1 MSALAVLPVM
11 PETVASLS
19 RRLAELLEQSDSADV
34 QGPLPDATQEQ
45 AAGLVEVLRRRIVR
59 KPDRDHRSLFD
70 LDDRL
75 IELMGLVEEAADAGG
90 EISTELAQEI
100 DTYLEAY
107 RLKVDRIVGY
117 WRWQQSIADISSK
130 EAERLTARK
139 KAAENRVTRLK
150 GFLFAFMMARG
161 IKKLEGEK
169 SDIGMQR
176 NGTASLIIDDPLQIG
191 ERFFE
196 RNVRFSKTELQEIVY
211 QLAEGEMRRRL
222 EAALIGDGWEL
233 NNEALRAGLVSNV
246 QIAGTRLVTGSHI
259 RIR

>member
-1 MSALAVLPVM
+1 
-11 PETVASLS
+11 
-19 RRLAELLEQSDSADV
+19 
-34 QGPLPDATQEQ
+34 
-45 AAGLVEVLRRRIVR
+45 
-59 KPDRDHRSLFD
+59 
-70 LDDRL
+70 
-75 IELMGLVEEAADAGG
+75 
-90 EISTELAQEI
+90 
-100 DTYLEAY
+100 
-107 RLKVDRIVGY
+107 
-117 WRWQQSIADISSK
+117 
-130 EAERLTARK
+130 
-139 KAAENRVTRLK
+139 VTRLK

-222 EAALIGDGWEL
+222 EAALVGDGWEL
-233 NNEALRAGLVSNV
+233 NNEALRAGLVGNV

>member
-1 MSALAVLPVM
+1 MSALAIVPGI
-11 PETVASLS
+11 PETISCLS
-19 RRLAELLEQSDSADV
+19 RRLAELLEQSGSEGA
-34 QGPLPDATQEQ
+34 QSQLPDATREQ
-45 AAGLVEVLRRRIVR
+45 ATGLVEALRRRVVR
-59 KPDRDHRSLFD
+59 QPDRDHRSLFD

-75 IELMGLVEEAADAGG
+75 IELMSLVEEAADAGG
-90 EISTELAQEI
+90 EIPKELAQEI

-130 EAERLTARK
+130 EAERLAARK
-139 KAAENRVTRLK
+139 KAAENRVNRLK

-176 NGTASLIIDDPLQIG
+176 NSTASLMIDDPLQIA
-191 ERFFE
+191 EHFFE
-196 RNVRFSKTELQEIVY
+196 RSVRFTKTELQEIVY
-211 QLAEGEMRRRL
+211 QLAEGEVRRRL
-222 EAALIGDGWEL
+222 ELTLKGGWEVNSEAVRAALVNQE
-233 NNEALRAGLVSNV
+233 V
-246 QIAGTRLVTGSHI
+246 IAGARLVTGSHV

>member
-1 MSALAVLPVM
+1 MSALAVM
-11 PETVASLS
+11 PVASEPVSCLS
-19 RRLAELLEQSDSADV
+19 RRLADLLAQGEADGI
-34 QGPLPDATQEQ
+34 QLPDAAREQ
-45 AAGLVEVLRRRIVR
+45 ATVLVEALRRRILR

-75 IELMGLVEEAADAGG
+75 IELMGLVEEAADTGT
-90 EISTELAQEI
+90 EISAELAQEI

-107 RLKVDRIVGY
+107 RLKVDQIVGF
-117 WRWQQSIADISSK
+117 WRWQQSIADISAK
-130 EAERLTARK
+130 EAERLAARK
-139 KAAENRVTRLK
+139 KAAENRVARLK

-176 NGTASLIIDDPLQIG
+176 NSSASLVVDDPLQIA

-196 RNVRFSKTELQEIVY
+196 RAVRFTKTEFQELVY
-211 QLAEGEMRRRL
+211 QLPEGEARRRL
-222 EAALIGDGWEL
+222 EAALKDGWEVNGEAVRATL
-233 NNEALRAGLVSNV
+233 VNNELVPG
-246 QIAGTRLVTGSHI
+246 AHLVTGSHL

>member
-1 MSALAVLPVM
+1 MSALAVLPAM
-11 PETVASLS
+11 PETVSALS
-19 RRLAELLEQSDSADV
+19 RRLAELLEQSESEGFLS
-34 QGPLPDATQEQ
+34 QLPDATREQ
-45 AAGLVEVLRRRIVR
+45 ATDLVEALRRRIVR

-75 IELMGLVEEAADAGG
+75 IELMGIVEEAAETGG
-90 EISTELAQEI
+90 DISTELAQEI

-139 KAAENRVTRLK
+139 KAAENRVVKLK
-150 GFLFAFMMARG
+150 GFLFSFMLARG
-161 IKKLEGEK
+161 IKKMEGEK
-169 SDIGMQR
+169 SDIGIQR
-176 NGTASLIIDDPLQIG
+176 NSTASLVIDDPLQIE

-211 QLAEGEMRRRL
+211 QLADGEVRRRL
-222 EAALIGDGWEL
+222 ELASKDGWDVNGEAVRAALV
-233 NNEALRAGLVSNV
+233 NSEAIPGA
-246 QIAGTRLVTGSHI
+246 RLVTGSHL